1 MTLKIYGIAAS
12 RAIRNLWMAEEL
24 GIAYEHVPIHYRD
37 DPDGPHGK
45 NNPDFR
51 RANPL
56 GRVPAIDDD
65 GFVLSESMAINL
77 YLARKHGKGLWPATI
92 EGEGLAFQWSFFA
105 VTEID
110 PVIGEWASARVRA
123 ARRRERDARG
133 RAPRRSRSCSGPSRW
148 STRRSRSRPW
158 LAGDA
163 FTVAD
168 LNLAAAMFRARR
180 MDHAAR
186 PNLARWLADCF
197 SRPAARRAWAMR
209 GE

>member
-1 MTLKIYGIAAS
+1 MTLRIYGIAAS
-12 RAIRNLWMAEEL
+12 RAIRALWMAEEL
-24 GIAYEHVPIHYRD
+24 GLAYEHVPIHYRD
-37 DPDGPHGK
+37 DPDGPLGK

-65 GFVLSESMAINL
+65 GYALWESMAINL
-77 YLARKHGKGLWPATI
+77 YLARKHGKGLWPATV

-110 PVIGEWASARVRA
+110 PPINEWARHAIVLPEA
-123 ARRRERDARG
+123 ERDPKVA
-133 RAPRRSRSCSGPSRW
+133 AAALEKLQ
-148 STRRSRSRPW
+148 RPLAVVDAALAHRPY
-158 LAGDA
+158 LAGGA

-168 LNLAAAMFRARR
+168 LNLSSALFRARR

-186 PNLARWLADCF
+186 ANLARWLADCF

>member
-1 MTLKIYGIAAS
+1 MTLRIYGIAAS
-12 RAIRNLWMAEEL
+12 RAIRALWMAEEL
-24 GIAYEHVPIHYRD
+24 GLAYEHVPIHYRD
-37 DPDGPHGK
+37 DPDGPLGK
-45 NNPDFR
+45 NNPEFR

-65 GFVLSESMAINL
+65 GFALWESMAINL
-77 YLARKHGKGLWPATI
+77 YLARKHGKGLWPAI
-92 EGEGLAFQWSFFA
+92 VEGEGLAFQWSFFA

-110 PVIGEWASARVRA
+110 PPINEWARHAIVLPEA
-123 ARRRERDARG
+123 ERDPEVASAALG
-133 RAPRRSRSCSGPSRW
+133 KLQ
-148 STRRSRSRPW
+148 RPLAAVDAALAHRPY
-158 LAGDA
+158 LAGGA

-168 LNLAAAMFRARR
+168 LNLAAALFRARR

>member
-1 MTLKIYGIAAS
+1 MTLRIYGIAAS
-12 RAIRNLWMAEEL
+12 RAIRALWMAEEL
-24 GIAYEHVPIHYRD
+24 GLAYEHVPIHYRD
-37 DPDGPHGK
+37 DPDGPLGK
-45 NNPDFR
+45 NNPEFR

-65 GFVLSESMAINL
+65 GYALWESMAINL
-77 YLARKHGKGLWPATI
+77 YLARKHGKGLWPATV

-110 PVIGEWASARVRA
+110 PTINEWARHRIVLPEA
-123 ARRRERDARG
+123 ERDPKVA
-133 RAPRRSRSCSGPSRW
+133 AAALEKLQ
-148 STRRSRSRPW
+148 RPLAVVDAALAHRPY
-158 LAGDA
+158 LAGGA

-168 LNLAAAMFRARR
+168 LNLAGALFRARR

-186 PNLARWLADCF
+186 PNLARGLADCF

>member
-1 MTLKIYGIAAS
+1 MTLRIYGIAAS
-12 RAIRNLWMAEEL
+12 RAIRALWMAEEL
-24 GIAYEHVPIHYRD
+24 GLAYEHVPIHYRD
-37 DPDGPHGK
+37 DPDGPLGK
-45 NNPDFR
+45 NNPEFR

-65 GFVLSESMAINL
+65 GYALWESMAINL
-77 YLARKHGKGLWPATI
+77 YLARKHGKGLWPATV

-110 PVIGEWASARVRA
+110 PPINEWARHAIVLPEA
-123 ARRRERDARG
+123 ERDPQVA
-133 RAPRRSRSCSGPSRW
+133 AAALEKLQ
-148 STRRSRSRPW
+148 RPLAVVDAALAHRPY
-158 LAGDA
+158 LAGGA

-168 LNLAAAMFRARR
+168 LNLASALFRARR

>member
-1 MTLKIYGIAAS
+1 MTLRIYGIAAS
-12 RAIRNLWMAEEL
+12 RAIRALWMAEEL
-24 GIAYEHVPIHYRD
+24 GLPYEHVPIHYRD
-37 DPDGPHGK
+37 DPDGPLGK

-56 GRVPAIDDD
+56 GRVPAIDDG
-65 GFVLSESMAINL
+65 GFTLWESMAINL
-77 YLARKHGKGLWPATI
+77 YLARKHGGGLWPATV

-110 PVIGEWASARVRA
+110 PAINEWARHAIVLPEA
-123 ARRRERDARG
+123 ERDPKVA
-133 RAPRRSRSCSGPSRW
+133 AAALEKLQ
-148 STRRSRSRPW
+148 RPLAVVDAALAHRPY
-158 LAGDA
+158 LAGGA

-168 LNLAAAMFRARR
+168 LNLAGALFRARR

>member
-1 MTLKIYGIAAS
+1 MSLRIYGIAAS
-12 RAIRNLWMAEEL
+12 RAIRALWMAEEL
-24 GIAYEHVPIHYRD
+24 GIPYEHVPIHYRD
-37 DPDGPHGK
+37 DPDGPLGK

-65 GFVLSESMAINL
+65 GFALWESMAINL
-77 YLARKHGKGLWPATI
+77 YLARKHDKGFWPATV
-92 EGEGLAFQWSFFA
+92 EGEGLAYQWSFFA

-110 PVIGEWASARVRA
+110 PGVGEWASHSFVLPEDKREPARA
-123 ARRRERDARG
+123 AAALERLQRPLEVVDA
-133 RAPRRSRSCSGPSRW
+133 ALAK
-148 STRRSRSRPW
+148 RPF

-197 SRPAARRAWAMR
+197 ARPAARRAWAMR

>member
-12 RAIRNLWMAEEL
+12 RAIRALWMAEEL
-24 GIAYEHVPIHYRD
+24 GLAYEHVPIHYRD
-37 DPDGPHGK
+37 DADGPLGK
-45 NNPDFR
+45 NNPAFR

-65 GFVLSESMAINL
+65 GFALWESMAINL
-77 YLARKHGKGLWPATI
+77 YLARKHDRGLWPATV

-110 PVIGEWASARVRA
+110 PDINTWAANAIVLPEDKRDPAKAQA
-123 ARRRERDARG
+123 ALERLQRPLAVVDA
-133 RAPRRSRSCSGPSRW
+133 ALAH
-148 STRRSRSRPW
+148 RPY
-158 LAGDA
+158 LAGGA
-163 FTVAD
+163 FSVAD
-168 LNLAAAMFRARR
+168 LNLAAALFRARR

-197 SRPAARRAWAMR
+197 ARPAARRAWAMR

>member
-1 MTLKIYGIAAS
+1 MTLRIYGIAAS
-12 RAIRNLWMAEEL
+12 RAIRALWMAEEL
-24 GIAYEHVPIHYRD
+24 GLAYEHVPIHYRD
-37 DPDGPHGK
+37 DPDGPLGK
-45 NNPDFR
+45 NNPQFR

-65 GFVLSESMAINL
+65 GYALWESMAINL
-77 YLARKHGKGLWPATI
+77 YLARKHGKGLWPATV

-110 PVIGEWASARVRA
+110 PTINEWARHAIVLPDA
-123 ARRRERDARG
+123 ERDPAV
-133 RAPRRSRSCSGPSRW
+133 AAAALEKLQ
-148 STRRSRSRPW
+148 RPLAVIDAALAHRPY
-158 LAGDA
+158 LAGGA

-168 LNLAAAMFRARR
+168 LNLAGALFRARR

>member
-1 MTLKIYGIAAS
+1 MTLRIYGIAAS

-37 DPDGPHGK
+37 DPDGPLGK

-65 GFVLSESMAINL
+65 GFTLWESMAINL
-77 YLARKHGKGLWPATI
+77 YLARKHGKGLWPATL

-110 PVIGEWASARVRA
+110 APIVEWARHALVLPEAERDPGVAAASLEKLQRPLGVVEAA
-123 ARRRERDARG
+123 LARR
-133 RAPRRSRSCSGPSRW
+133 PY
-148 STRRSRSRPW
+148 
-158 LAGDA
+158 LAGGA

-180 MDHAAR
+180 VDHAAR

>member
-1 MTLKIYGIAAS
+1 MTLRIYGIAAS
-12 RAIRNLWMAEEL
+12 RAIRALWMAEEL
-24 GIAYEHVPIHYRD
+24 GLAYEHVPIHYRD
-37 DPDGPHGK
+37 DPDGPLGK
-45 NNPDFR
+45 NNADFR

-65 GFVLSESMAINL
+65 GFTLWESMAINL
-77 YLARKHGKGLWPATI
+77 YLARKHGKGLWPATV
-92 EGEGLAFQWSFFA
+92 EGEGLAYQWSFFA

-110 PVIGEWASARVRA
+110 PDINTWAANAIVLPEDKRDPAKAQA
-123 ARRRERDARG
+123 ALEKLQRPLAVVDAALG
-133 RAPRRSRSCSGPSRW
+133 H
-148 STRRSRSRPW
+148 RPY
-158 LAGDA
+158 LAGGA

-168 LNLAAAMFRARR
+168 LNLAAALFRARR

>member
-1 MTLKIYGIAAS
+1 MTLRIYGIAAS
-12 RAIRNLWMAEEL
+12 RAIRALWMAEEL
-24 GIAYEHVPIHYRD
+24 GLAYEHVPIHYRD
-37 DPDGPHGK
+37 DPDGPLGK
-45 NNPDFR
+45 NNPEFR

-65 GFVLSESMAINL
+65 GYALWESMAINL
-77 YLARKHGKGLWPATI
+77 YLARKHGKGLWPATV

-105 VTEID
+105 VTEVD
-110 PVIGEWASARVRA
+110 PAINEWARHAIVLPEA
-123 ARRRERDARG
+123 ERDPKVA
-133 RAPRRSRSCSGPSRW
+133 AAALEKLQ
-148 STRRSRSRPW
+148 RPLALVDAALAHRPY
-158 LAGDA
+158 LAGGA

-168 LNLAAAMFRARR
+168 LNLAGALFRARR

>member
-1 MTLKIYGIAAS
+1 MTLRIYGIAAS
-12 RAIRNLWMAEEL
+12 RAIRALWMAEEL
-24 GIAYEHVPIHYRD
+24 GLAYEHVPIHYRD
-37 DPDGPHGK
+37 DPDGPLGK
-45 NNPDFR
+45 NNPEFR

-65 GFVLSESMAINL
+65 GFALWESMAINL

-110 PVIGEWASARVRA
+110 PAINEWARHAIVLPEA
-123 ARRRERDARG
+123 ERDPKVAS
-133 RAPRRSRSCSGPSRW
+133 AALEKLQ
-148 STRRSRSRPW
+148 RPLAVVDAALAHRPY
-158 LAGDA
+158 LAGGA
-163 FTVAD
+163 FSVAD
-168 LNLAAAMFRARR
+168 LNLAAALFRARR

>member
-1 MTLKIYGIAAS
+1 MTLRIYGIAAS
-12 RAIRNLWMAEEL
+12 RAIRALWMAEEL
-24 GIAYEHVPIHYRD
+24 GLAYEHVPIHYRD
-37 DPDGPHGK
+37 DPDGPLGK
-45 NNPDFR
+45 NNADFR

-65 GFVLSESMAINL
+65 GYTLWESMAINL
-77 YLARKHGKGLWPATI
+77 YLARKHGKGLWPATV
-92 EGEGLAFQWSFFA
+92 EGEGLAYQWSFFA

-110 PVIGEWASARVRA
+110 PDINTWAANAIVLPEDKRDPAKAQA
-123 ARRRERDARG
+123 ALEKLQRPLAVVDA
-133 RAPRRSRSCSGPSRW
+133 ALAH
-148 STRRSRSRPW
+148 RPY
-158 LAGDA
+158 LAGGA

-168 LNLAAAMFRARR
+168 LNLAAALFRARR

>member
-1 MTLKIYGIAAS
+1 MSLAFHHGHGSPYSWRVWLALEHLGVPYELKVIS
-12 RAIRNLWMAEEL
+12 FSDKDQLKPEFVAINPR
-24 GIAYEHVPIHYRD
+24 HQVPTI
-37 DPDGPHGK
+37 
-45 NNPDFR
+45 
-51 RANPL
+51 
-56 GRVPAIDDD
+56 VDD
-65 GFVLSESMAINL
+65 GYALWESMAINL
-77 YLARKHGKGLWPATI
+77 YLARKHGKGLWPATV

-110 PVIGEWASARVRA
+110 PTINEWARHRIVLPEA
-123 ARRRERDARG
+123 ERDPKVA
-133 RAPRRSRSCSGPSRW
+133 AAALEKLQ
-148 STRRSRSRPW
+148 RPLAVVDAALAHRPY
-158 LAGDA
+158 LAGGA

-168 LNLAAAMFRARR
+168 LNLAAALFRARR

>member
-1 MTLKIYGIAAS
+1 MTLRIYGIAAS
-12 RAIRNLWMAEEL
+12 RAIRALWMAEEL
-24 GIAYEHVPIHYRD
+24 GLAYEHVPIHYRD
-37 DPDGPHGK
+37 DPDGPLGK
-45 NNPDFR
+45 NNPEFR

-65 GFVLSESMAINL
+65 GYTLWESMAINL
-77 YLARKHGKGLWPATI
+77 YLARKHGKGLWPPTV
-92 EGEGLAFQWSFFA
+92 EGEGLAFQWSIFA

-110 PVIGEWASARVRA
+110 PPINEWARHAIVLPDA
-123 ARRRERDARG
+123 ERDPDVA
-133 RAPRRSRSCSGPSRW
+133 AAALEKLQ
-148 STRRSRSRPW
+148 RPLAAIDAALAHRPY
-158 LAGDA
+158 LAGGA

-168 LNLAAAMFRARR
+168 LNLAAALFRARR

>member
-1 MTLKIYGIAAS
+1 MSLRIYGIAAS
-12 RAIRNLWMAEEL
+12 RAIRALWMAEEL
-24 GIAYEHVPIHYRD
+24 GIPYEHVPIHYRD
-37 DPDGPHGK
+37 DPDGPLGK
-45 NNPDFR
+45 NNPGFR

-65 GFVLSESMAINL
+65 GFALWESMAINL
-77 YLARKHGKGLWPATI
+77 YLARKHDKGLWPATV
-92 EGEGLAFQWSFFA
+92 EGEGLAYQWSFFA

-110 PVIGEWASARVRA
+110 PGVGEWASHSFVLPEDKREPARA
-123 ARRRERDARG
+123 AAALERLQRPLEVVDA
-133 RAPRRSRSCSGPSRW
+133 ALAK
-148 STRRSRSRPW
+148 RPF

-197 SRPAARRAWAMR
+197 ARPAARRAWAMR

>member
-1 MTLKIYGIAAS
+1 MTLRIYGIAAS
-12 RAIRNLWMAEEL
+12 RAIRALWMAEEL
-24 GIAYEHVPIHYRD
+24 GLAYEHVPIHYRD
-37 DPDGPHGK
+37 DPDGPLGK
-45 NNPDFR
+45 NNPQFR

-65 GFVLSESMAINL
+65 GFTLWESMAINL
-77 YLARKHGKGLWPATI
+77 YLARKHGGGLWPATV

-110 PVIGEWASARVRA
+110 PPIVEWAKHAFVLPEA
-123 ARRRERDARG
+123 ERDPAIAAESLARL
-133 RAPRRSRSCSGPSRW
+133 A
-148 STRRSRSRPW
+148 RPLAVVDAALAHRPY
-158 LAGDA
+158 LAGGA

-168 LNLAAAMFRARR
+168 LNLAAALFRARR

>member
-1 MTLKIYGIAAS
+1 MTLRIYGIAAS
-12 RAIRNLWMAEEL
+12 RAIRALWMAEEL
-24 GIAYEHVPIHYRD
+24 GLAYEHVPIHYRD
-37 DPDGPHGK
+37 DPDGPLGK
-45 NNPDFR
+45 NNPEFR

-65 GFVLSESMAINL
+65 GYALWESMAINL
-77 YLARKHGKGLWPATI
+77 YLARKHGKGLWPATV

-110 PVIGEWASARVRA
+110 PTINEWARHRIVLPEA
-123 ARRRERDARG
+123 ERDPKVA
-133 RAPRRSRSCSGPSRW
+133 AAALEKLQ
-148 STRRSRSRPW
+148 RPLAVVDAALAHRPY
-158 LAGDA
+158 LAGGA

-168 LNLAAAMFRARR
+168 LNLAGALFRARR

>member
-1 MTLKIYGIAAS
+1 MTLRIYGISAS
-12 RAIRNLWMAEEL
+12 RAIRTLWMAEEL
-24 GIAYEHVPIHYRD
+24 GLPYEHVPIHYRD
-37 DPDGPHGK
+37 DPDGPLGK
-45 NNPDFR
+45 NNPAFR
-51 RANPL
+51 LANPM

-65 GFVLSESMAINL
+65 GFTLWESMAINL
-77 YLARKHGKGLWPATI
+77 YLAHKHDKGLWPATI

-110 PVIGEWASARVRA
+110 PLMVEWASHAFVLPEDRREPARA
-123 ARRRERDARG
+123 AAALEKLQRPLAVVDAALARR
-133 RAPRRSRSCSGPSRW
+133 PY
-148 STRRSRSRPW
+148 
-158 LAGDA
+158 LAGGA

-168 LNLAAAMFRARR
+168 LNLAGAMFRARR

-197 SRPAARRAWAMR
+197 ARPAARRAWAMR

>member
-1 MTLKIYGIAAS
+1 MTLRIYGIAAS
-12 RAIRNLWMAEEL
+12 RAIRALWMAEEL
-24 GIAYEHVPIHYRD
+24 GLAYEHVPIHYRD
-37 DPDGPHGK
+37 DPDGPLGK
-45 NNPDFR
+45 NNPEFR

-65 GFVLSESMAINL
+65 GYALWESMAINL
-77 YLARKHGKGLWPATI
+77 YLARKDGKGLWPATV

-110 PVIGEWASARVRA
+110 PTINEWARHRIVLPEA
-123 ARRRERDARG
+123 ERDPKVA
-133 RAPRRSRSCSGPSRW
+133 AAALEKLQ
-148 STRRSRSRPW
+148 RPLAVVDAALAHRPY
-158 LAGDA
+158 LAGGA

-168 LNLAAAMFRARR
+168 LNLAGALFRARR

>member
-1 MTLKIYGIAAS
+1 MTLRIYGIAAS
-12 RAIRNLWMAEEL
+12 RAIRALWMAEEL
-24 GIAYEHVPIHYRD
+24 GLAYEHVPIHYRD
-37 DPDGPHGK
+37 DPDGPLGK
-45 NNPDFR
+45 NNPEFR

-65 GFVLSESMAINL
+65 GYTLWESMAINL
-77 YLARKHGKGLWPATI
+77 YLARKHGKGLWPATV

-110 PVIGEWASARVRA
+110 PAINEWARHRIVLPEA
-123 ARRRERDARG
+123 ERDPKVA
-133 RAPRRSRSCSGPSRW
+133 AAALEKLQ
-148 STRRSRSRPW
+148 RPLAVVDAALAHRPY
-158 LAGDA
+158 LAGGA

-168 LNLAAAMFRARR
+168 LNLASALFRARR